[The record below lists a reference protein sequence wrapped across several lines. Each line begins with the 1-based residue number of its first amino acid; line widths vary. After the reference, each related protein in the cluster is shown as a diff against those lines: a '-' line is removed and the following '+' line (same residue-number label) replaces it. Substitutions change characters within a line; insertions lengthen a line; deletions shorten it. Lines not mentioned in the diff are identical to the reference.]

1 MKMIL
6 STILVLFC
14 FTVFSQLSPA
24 DSLNPEKSEYIE
36 VNPFRN
42 MEGGFTTIDRFPM
55 YPGGEDGIADHIR
68 NTLIY
73 PEEAK
78 DDGIKGTVIVAYMI
92 EVDGS
97 VGATRIMQSVHPAL
111 DEEALRVIKAMDTW
125 RPAIQRGEPTRIL
138 FQQAIT
144 FR

>member
-1 MKMIL
+1 
-6 STILVLFC
+6 
-14 FTVFSQLSPA
+14 
-24 DSLNPEKSEYIE
+24 
-36 VNPFRN
+36 
-42 MEGGFTTIDRFPM
+42 
-55 YPGGEDGIADHIR
+55 
-68 NTLIY
+68 
-73 PEEAK
+73 
-78 DDGIKGTVIVAYMI
+78 MI

-97 VGATRIMQSVHPAL
+97 IGATRVMQSVHPAL